1 MSLIF
6 VAEQL
11 VGIDG
16 ISATID
22 PVEGF
27 SSGGWTPGMGGD
39 LGPTDFVVAVSDPT
53 VSIPARLVELGTD
66 GSAHVSYEISYSSPL
81 TGRFGLASESGSD
94 QIVAESFGDLWRID
108 YGSDGSQCSGYH
120 AAPIECYAI
129 GRWVEEA
136 ALAAVETPEPGFL
149 FVAMLAV
156 AGLRI
161 MASAR
166 GVARTARASGAKTR
180 AEAH

>member
-136 ALAAVETPEPGFL
+136 ALAQAAVPAPEPGYL
-149 FVAMLAV
+149 FVAMLV
-156 AGLRI
+156 ASVLRFGT
-161 MASAR
+161 SR
-166 GVARTARASGAKTR
+166 KSSPRNTFSFSSVGCRR
-180 AEAH
+180 